1 MIKKIMLICLV
12 VAGLTFGQTLVET
25 LGKDPASW
33 KRVADKAKTKEQVT
47 EFINASKQILP
58 TLTEEE
64 VKNIAFEISK
74 TEFFRIV
81 RVVNM
86 NGAWAFV
93 LKRVDDKYEIEYV
106 WKTKLPAKGAGQIS
120 QPASKD

>member
-1 MIKKIMLICLV
+1 MMKKIALICLV
-12 VAGLTFGQTLVET
+12 IAGLTFGQTLVET

-81 RVVNM
+81 RVINM

-93 LKRVDDKYEIEYV
+93 LKRIDGKYEIEYL
-106 WKTKLPAKGAGQIS
+106 WKTDIPGKGSGQIS
-120 QPASKD
+120 QPASND